1 MGLTTILPTFCN
13 KYAGDHL
20 ALARHEFKVFKGGWW
35 MLIGQLAASS
45 IWSLSYCNICRV
57 ANIFFEPR
65 ISMTPRRE
73 MDYWEFLTQAEL
85 NSSGARRLRR
95 KKEVIASIHSKCFED
110 IAVVFLVW
118 NYQESQWRKQFYW
131 IHWIAPKLVTCCWH
145 VALHSNVSPKDSEPC
160 ETWTMWQFMQ
170 FRSFLTR

>member
-1 MGLTTILPTFCN
+1 MWANTCLAQRNPCRNGDNNNLPTLCN

-57 ANIFFEPR
+57 ANIFLEPR

-118 NYQESQWRKQFYW
+118 NYQESQWREAVLLDPLNCAEAGDMLLARG
-131 IHWIAPKLVTCCWH
+131 IA
-145 VALHSNVSPKDSEPC
+145 
-160 ETWTMWQFMQ
+160 
-170 FRSFLTR
+170 